1 MSEFTISTDRAAMDA
16 TVIHHYLS
24 EQSYWNRGVT
34 YDNVVKALDNSLCF
48 GGFVDGR
55 QVAFGRV
62 VTDRTFFA
70 WLADIFVLP
79 SHQGMGYSKALMAA
93 IKAHPDLQGL
103 RRMFLGTLDA
113 HGLYAQFGFTPLKRP
128 ERMMEINNMVF
139 TDPPPGG

>member
-1 MSEFTISTDRAAMDA
+1 MNEFTISTDRAAMDA
-16 TVIHHYLS
+16 AVIHGYLS
-24 EQSYWNRGVT
+24 EQSYWNRGVS
-34 YDNVVKALDNSLCF
+34 YDNVVKAMDNSICF
-48 GGFVDGR
+48 GGFVGGE

-62 VTDRTFFA
+62 VTDRTNFA

-79 SHQGMGYSKALMAA
+79 SHQGKGYSKALMTA

-113 HGLYAQFGFTPLKRP
+113 HSLYAQFGFTPLKRP